1 MIGGSVTLA
10 SSSPFDD
17 PVIDPALLASP
28 LDTAILVEGFMSAR
42 RLMTSIGCG
51 ADCLSRKHF
60 RECVGSH
67 ETSCTHN
74 PSTR

>member
-28 LDTAILVEGFMSAR
+28 LDTAIWSKGYECT
-42 RLMTSIGCG
+42 TSHDFQHI
-51 ADCLSRKHF
+51 L
-60 RECVGSH
+60 
-67 ETSCTHN
+67 
-74 PSTR
+74 